1 MLLQRVS
8 IQHSHTCP
16 PSTHR
21 ASHTHRP
28 TDICTETHGSLLF
41 SGRSVLEPVV
51 VSDDT
56 VTPGGFSTLTFSAI
70 RFQHN
75 VTLQRQS
82 MRRPTGRLS
91 PALLFIFCN
100 IRLSEPRTITY
111 SRIESAVVQLEMH
124 SGETA
129 DFALKRKVTKL
140 QKCWRLTS

>member
-8 IQHSHTCP
+8 IQLSHTCP
-16 PSTHR
+16 PS
-21 ASHTHRP
+21 THRP

-82 MRRPTGRLS
+82 MRRATGRLL
-91 PALLFIFCN
+91 PALLFIFW
-100 IRLSEPRTITY
+100 LSEPPTITY
-111 SRIESAVVQLEMH
+111 SRIESAVVPLEMH

-129 DFALKRKVTKL
+129 YFALKRKVTKL
-140 QKCWRLTS
+140 QKCWHLTS